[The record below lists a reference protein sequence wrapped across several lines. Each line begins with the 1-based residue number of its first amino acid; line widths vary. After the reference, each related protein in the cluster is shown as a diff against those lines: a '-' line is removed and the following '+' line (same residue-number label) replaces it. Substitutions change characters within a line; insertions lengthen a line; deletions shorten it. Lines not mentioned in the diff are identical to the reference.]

1 MEYVNK
7 LLYEHITTGEN
18 TSGNKLVGYASD
30 LEVCGIL
37 QNLDLLPKEELSRFK
52 KRCVSNYNKAKGCGY
67 RYQEWLLS
75 RQIENFERMKMKIIG
90 ILCKMLG
97 KKICN

>member
-1 MEYVNK
+1 MILRNQKAEYVNK

-37 QNLDLLPKEELSRFK
+37 DTLDLLPKEELNKFK
-52 KRCVSNYNKAKGCGY
+52 NGAFQIIIKLKVVITDIRNGFCLV
-67 RYQEWLLS
+67 
-75 RQIENFERMKMKIIG
+75 RQKI
-90 ILCKMLG
+90 LKE
-97 KKICN
+97 